1 MEEATSATPAAIRSA
16 SGEVV
21 RISVIHGDGIAE
33 IRELRGPMIRANIAK
48 ALEGSYLHMKVLFEY
63 AGIWPA
69 KPAEETEEPSLA
81 ELLLAKMEE
90 KAELPSA
97 MLTGGA

>member
-1 MEEATSATPAAIRSA
+1 VEPEPGGALPAVIRSA

-21 RISVIHGDGIAE
+21 GIPVIAGDGIAE
-33 IRELRGPMIRANIAK
+33 IRELRGAMIRANIAK

-69 KPAEETEEPSLA
+69 KPAEGTEDPSLA
-81 ELLLAKMEE
+81 ELLLAKLEQR
-90 KAELPSA
+90 AELPPRC
-97 MLTGGA
+97 